1 MAVRGSFES
10 PQRALIA
17 VIAALALGSSG
28 CRHELHP
35 TFEPPV
41 VCRTTPPVTESVFL
55 IGDAGAPRL
64 ADPESAAPEAL
75 PDPVLGSLARDVA
88 ASVASIGA
96 DRTAV
101 VVLGDN
107 IYPAG
112 MPPPGEK
119 GRENAVRTLEAQIA
133 AVGLARGFFTLGNH
147 DWDQG
152 KERGWARAKAQG
164 EYLSTR
170 ASNISLHPPDTCPGP
185 DEVRF
190 GDHLQLIFF
199 DLWAAIY
206 QLDHPQGP
214 QAHCTTHAG
223 EGRLAEAVGRMLASA
238 GSRRSILI
246 THAPMYTTGPH
257 GGYFPWREHV
267 FPLRV
272 FDRDLW
278 IPLPIIG
285 SIFPLAR
292 RLGVTDT
299 DQMSA
304 RYRDYI
310 DSAKSVFEPGRP
322 TLVAAGHE
330 HSLQVHVDPTGVFHA
345 VSGAGSVDKIDYV
358 GDMKSD
364 LMSLAAPGYM
374 RLDAHEDG
382 KLPLNVIA
390 LEDDRDAKLVFST
403 CIP

>member
-1 MAVRGSFES
+1 
-10 PQRALIA
+10 
-17 VIAALALGSSG
+17 
-28 CRHELHP
+28 
-35 TFEPPV
+35 
-41 VCRTTPPVTESVFL
+41 
-55 IGDAGAPRL
+55 
-64 ADPESAAPEAL
+64 
-75 PDPVLGSLARDVA
+75 VA
-88 ASVASIGA
+88 ASVEAIGA

-107 IYPAG
+107 VYPAG

-119 GRENAVRTLEAQIA
+119 GHEHAARVLEAQIA
-133 AVGLARGFFTLGNH
+133 AIGPARGFFTLGNH

-152 KERGWARAKAQG
+152 KERGWARARAQHDF
-164 EYLSTR
+164 LSTR
-170 ASNISLHPPDTCPGP
+170 APNISLHPPDACPGP
-185 DEVRF
+185 EEVRF
-190 GDHLQLIFF
+190 GEHLQLVFF

-206 QLDHPQGP
+206 QLDHPEGP
-214 QAHCTTHAG
+214 QADCTTRAG
-223 EGRLAEAVGRMLASA
+223 EGRLVEAVDRMLAGA
-238 GSRRSILI
+238 EGRRSILV

-278 IPLPIIG
+278 IPLPILG
-285 SIFPLAR
+285 SVFPLAR
-292 RLGVTDT
+292 WLGVTDT

-304 RYRDYI
+304 RYRQYI
-310 DSAKSVFEPGRP
+310 EGAKSIFEPGRP

-345 VSGAGSVDKIDYV
+345 VSGAGSIDKVDYV
-358 GDMKSD
+358 GQMKTD

-374 RLDAHEDG
+374 RLDAYPDG
-382 KLPLNVIA
+382 KLRLNVIA
-390 LEDDRDAKLVFST
+390 LDEAHDARLVFST